1 MPQGAPR
8 SAPEQQ
14 SLQQQQPARRE
25 QQQRRRRR
33 RRRRRRPVPAARS
46 GHVQAGL
53 GAAASP
59 PPSDVFSALRLH
71 LPVFT
76 LPAAVLPGTGMW
88 DPDSDLPLP
97 LPLGTGRP
105 PFPGP
110 RPLLVPHPYWAP
122 SPVHLFPGRQRA
134 APRAPCAGGGPAKG
148 KGLCCRA
155 QTGAAPVGLGW
166 EEIPGTSGLTRC
178 NVPCSKAPAHNRR
191 GVGTWAFFLP
201 TVLNISARSSKQKS
215 SFQPNG
221 F

>member
-53 GAAASP
+53 GAAASL

-76 LPAAVLPGTGMW
+76 LPAAVLPGTGAGCRGERG
-88 DPDSDLPLP
+88 L
-97 LPLGTGRP
+97 
-105 PFPGP
+105 
-110 RPLLVPHPYWAP
+110 PHPRGEPDAG
-122 SPVHLFPGRQRA
+122 SGRCE
-134 APRAPCAGGGPAKG
+134 P
-148 KGLCCRA
+148 
-155 QTGAAPVGLGW
+155 
-166 EEIPGTSGLTRC
+166 
-178 NVPCSKAPAHNRR
+178 
-191 GVGTWAFFLP
+191 
-201 TVLNISARSSKQKS
+201 
-215 SFQPNG
+215 
-221 F
+221 